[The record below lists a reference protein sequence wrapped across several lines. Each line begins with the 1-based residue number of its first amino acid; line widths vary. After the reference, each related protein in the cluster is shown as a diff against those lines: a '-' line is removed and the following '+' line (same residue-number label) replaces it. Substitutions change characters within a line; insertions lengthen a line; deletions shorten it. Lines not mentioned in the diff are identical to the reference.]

1 MSTSPT
7 AEPTTPEPGS
17 SVAPNDLALRER
29 VLKWITIVAVV
40 DLFLFLPLIYGVITG
55 DKSLTPLFGPLH
67 GTGFMIEVGLTA
79 WGSMNKWW
87 GWWYPAVT
95 FITTGPPGALLGHG
109 RAKREALG
117 G

>member
-1 MSTSPT
+1 MSTSPIIEPA
-7 AEPTTPEPGS
+7 AEP
-17 SVAPNDLALRER
+17 APAAADDLELRAR

-40 DLFLFLPLIYGVITG
+40 DLLLFLPLIYGVITS

-79 WGSMNKWW
+79 WGASNKWW

-95 FITTGPPGALLGHG
+95 FISTGPPGALLGHG
-109 RAKREALG
+109 KAKREALG